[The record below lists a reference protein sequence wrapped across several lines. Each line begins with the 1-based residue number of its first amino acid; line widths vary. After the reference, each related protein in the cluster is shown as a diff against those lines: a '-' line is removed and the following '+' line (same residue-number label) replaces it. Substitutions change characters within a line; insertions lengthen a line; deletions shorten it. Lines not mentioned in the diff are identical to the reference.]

1 MEDCMAVQDI
11 YTGAGE
17 YRVEVSGWDEE
28 ENFFVEKSQL
38 AWNDESGKHVCLQ
51 HMLPEGS
58 LIFVRLLQS
67 TSMNPTIPVAFE
79 TGFLGQDERGRY
91 QFRLNP
97 VIPKYAGA
105 YGAN

>member
-1 MEDCMAVQDI
+1 MAVQDI
-11 YTGAGE
+11 CTGAGE

-38 AWNDESGKHVCLQ
+38 AWNDESGKHVYLQ

-67 TSMNPTIPVAFE
+67 TSMSPAIPVAFE
-79 TGFLGQDERGRY
+79 TGFLGRDARGRY

-97 VIPKYAGA
+97 VMPKYAGA